1 MTWCAD
7 NALKE
12 RYILSMIR
20 KSPFF
25 IAFCLNVLFFLLYLF
40 LGQVKH
46 GSLDDYFMS
55 SVLTG
60 AYGGEYDVHMYFVN
74 AAYGYFL
81 KPFYWLFP
89 KVGWYFIFELVGT
102 FAAFTAYTY
111 VLIKK
116 MRARYG
122 VPLSLLM
129 LASLTPDFYFQ
140 LSFTQCATAYTA
152 AGILLVSV
160 GLSKENR
167 WLLVLGGLGLLAGSF
182 MRWKGFLLGM
192 PYLCYLFALVW
203 HEKRSFGKKSVVV
216 LGMIFV
222 AIAGLHYNDRSLYT
236 EREYKQY
243 AAYQPVRAYFGDGA
257 FYDSE
262 STFDELEERG
272 LSGKDLYTLQSWTFY
287 DTDVFAIDSLKPII
301 KISQNNLYSPNPV
314 RMPVT
319 FLMSVSRALMRS
331 SGWCWA
337 IFCLFLMLTLSRK
350 ANLYPWVSLSFV
362 AISIGYLLL
371 VNRLVYHVESGIWLY
386 AIVCSIVFMSQD
398 KFSQNLAIKKWN
410 RIIPVILVLMSAY
423 FAYFSMVE
431 QVYIKDKKNLI
442 ETVEVPKNWQ
452 MFLDYAHDHPNDVF
466 ILSFGR
472 YKSLGTIHN
481 PPYLTIEPGSWNN
494 IFSWGYWNIY
504 LPAMVSEFQKR
515 GVTNPIK
522 DIVRDNVYTLENNNR
537 PSLDDFYKQHY
548 HKTLG
553 VDTVKTFGD
562 LMLLKYHVV
571 EDTLENGEK

>member
-1 MTWCAD
+1 MAWRAD
-7 NALKE
+7 IVPKE

-20 KSPFF
+20 KSPFV

-89 KVGWYFIFELVGT
+89 KVGWYFIFELIGT

-116 MRARYG
+116 MGLRYG
-122 VPLSLLM
+122 IPLSLLM

-152 AGILLVSV
+152 AGILLASV
-160 GLSKENR
+160 GLSKENK
-167 WLLVLGGLGLLAGSF
+167 WLLAFGGLGLLVGSF
-182 MRWKGFLLGM
+182 MRWEGFLLGM

-203 HEKRSFGKKSVVV
+203 YEKRIFGKKIVVV
-216 LGMIFV
+216 LGIIFV
-222 AIAGLHYNDRSLYT
+222 AIVGLHYYDRSLYT
-236 EREYKQY
+236 EGEYKQY

-257 FYDSE
+257 FYDNE
-262 STFDELEERG
+262 STYDELEERG
-272 LSGKDLYTLQSWTFY
+272 LSGKDLNELISWMFY
-287 DTDVFAIDSLKPII
+287 DTDVFSVDSLKRII
-301 KISQNNLYSPNPV
+301 KVSQNNLYSPNLT
-314 RMPVT
+314 RMPIT
-319 FLMSVSRALMRS
+319 FLLSVSRALMRS
-331 SGWCWA
+331 SGWCWV

-350 ANLYPWVSLSFV
+350 ANLYPWVSLSFI
-362 AISIGYLLL
+362 AMSIGYLLL
-371 VNRLVYHVESGIWLY
+371 VNRLVYHVESGVWLY
-386 AIVCSIVFMSQD
+386 AIVCSIAFMSQD
-398 KFSQNLAIKKWN
+398 EFSQNLAVLKWN
-410 RIIPVILVLMSAY
+410 RVIPVVLLFLSAY
-423 FAYFSMVE
+423 FAYFTMAG
-431 QVYIKDKKNLI
+431 QVYIEKRTKLI
-442 ETVEVPKNWQ
+442 ETVEVPEYWQ
-452 MFLDYAHDHPNDVF
+452 MFLDYAHNHPNDVF
-466 ILSFGR
+466 LLSFDR

-481 PPYLTIEPGSWNN
+481 PPYLAIEPGSWNN

-504 LPAMVSEFQKR
+504 LPAMTKELQKR

-522 DIVRDNVYTLENNNR
+522 DIVHDNVYLLEDNNK
-537 PSLDDFYKQHY
+537 PSLQDFYKRHY
-548 HKTLG
+548 HKVLD
-553 VDTVKTFGD
+553 VDSVQSFGD
-562 LMLLKYHVV
+562 LMLLKYHLASEMVR
-571 EDTLENGEK
+571 NGEM

>member
-1 MTWCAD
+1 MAWCAD
-7 NALKE
+7 IVPKE

-20 KSPFF
+20 KSPFV

-89 KVGWYFIFELVGT
+89 KVGWYFIFELIGT

-116 MRARYG
+116 MGLRYG
-122 VPLSLLM
+122 VSLSLLM

-152 AGILLVSV
+152 AGILLLSV
-160 GLSKENR
+160 GVSKENK
-167 WLLVLGGLGLLAGSF
+167 WMLAFGGIGLLAGSF
-182 MRWKGFLLGM
+182 MRWEGFLLGM

-203 HEKRSFGKKSVVV
+203 HEKRSFEKKSVVI

-222 AIAGLHYNDRSLYT
+222 AIAGLHYYDRSLYT

-287 DTDVFAIDSLKPII
+287 DTDVFAIDSLKPIV
-301 KISQNNLYSPNPV
+301 KISQNNLYSPNPA

-319 FLMSVSRALMRS
+319 FLMSVSSALMRS

-337 IFCLFLMLTLSRK
+337 IFCLFLILTLSRK
-350 ANLYPWVSLSFV
+350 ANLYPWVSLTFV

-386 AIVCSIVFMSQD
+386 AIVCSIAFMSQD
-398 KFSQNLAIKKWN
+398 EFSKNLAVKKWN
-410 RIIPVILVLMSAY
+410 RVIPVILVLISAY
-423 FAYFSMVE
+423 FAYFTMVE
-431 QVYIKDKKNLI
+431 QIYVKDKKNLI
-442 ETVEVPKNWQ
+442 ESVEVPENWQ
-452 MFLDYAHDHPNDVF
+452 MFLDYAHDHPKDVF
-466 ILSFGR
+466 ILSFDR

-481 PPYLTIEPGSWNN
+481 PPYLAIEPGSWNN

-504 LPAMVSEFQKR
+504 LPAMVKEFQKR
-515 GVTNPIK
+515 SVTNPIK
-522 DIVRDNVYTLENNNR
+522 DIVRDNVYTLEDNNR
-537 PSLDDFYKQHY
+537 PSLGDFYERHY
-548 HKTLG
+548 HKVLG

-562 LMLLKYHVV
+562 LMLLKYHFVK
-571 EDTLENGEK
+571 EFAENGD